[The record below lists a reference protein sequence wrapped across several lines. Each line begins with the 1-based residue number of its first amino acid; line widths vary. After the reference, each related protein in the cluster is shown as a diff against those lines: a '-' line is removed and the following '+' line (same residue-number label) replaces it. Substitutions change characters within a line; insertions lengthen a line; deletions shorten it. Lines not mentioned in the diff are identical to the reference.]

1 MFCKESLGK
10 IKFRAFP
17 KSVSPRILLLE
28 SVDYFGTSEHYW
40 VVRKKKK
47 KEEEESYVAKLRW
60 SGVVNFHFMQIAP
73 VMRIRFIVGDD
84 WNDVPCKQLFG
95 SLAMM

>member
-1 MFCKESLGK
+1 M
-10 IKFRAFP
+10 
-17 KSVSPRILLLE
+17 SVHEFYCLKVSITLE
-28 SVDYFGTSEHYW
+28 QVNTTEWSE
-40 VVRKKKK
+40 KKK

-73 VMRIRFIVGDD
+73 VMRIRFIFGDD

-95 SLAMM
+95 SVAMM